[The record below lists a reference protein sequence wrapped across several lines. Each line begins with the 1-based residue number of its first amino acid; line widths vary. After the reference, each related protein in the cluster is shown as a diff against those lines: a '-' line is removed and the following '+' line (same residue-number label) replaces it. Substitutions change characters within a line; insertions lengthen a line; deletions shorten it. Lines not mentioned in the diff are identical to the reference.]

1 MAGPGF
7 VANSPSIE
15 EPDIAN
21 SAFWPAIS
29 LTDCRAVMRIGSEIT
44 PERLREAL
52 INGIIDTNADLNDWR
67 LVQEMQGRDS
77 LDQVPAAQIDGRS
90 INLTLYR
97 RAVYNFAKAELTER
111 YRDYDSTLQG
121 GDRADNLDPT
131 IDQYRRQAILAIRQ
145 ISGRQRTTVE
155 LI

>member
-1 MAGPGF
+1 MTGF

-21 SAFWPAIS
+21 SAFWPAVS
-29 LTDCRAVMRIGSEIT
+29 LVDCRAVMRIGSEIT

-52 INGIIDTNADLNDWR
+52 INGIIDTNADLATWR
-67 LVQEMQGRDS
+67 FTQEQAGHAD
-77 LDQVPAAQIDGRS
+77 LAAVPAEEIDGDS
-90 INLTLYR
+90 INLILYR

-121 GDRADNLDPT
+121 GDRADDLDPT

>member
-1 MAGPGF
+1 MTGF

-15 EPDIAN
+15 EPDISN

-44 PERLREAL
+44 SERLREAL
-52 INGIIDTNADLNDWR
+52 INGIIDTNADLAAWR
-67 LVQEMQGRDS
+67 FTQEQAGHAD
-77 LDQVPAAQIDGRS
+77 LAAVPAEAIDGDS

>member
-1 MAGPGF
+1 MTGF
-7 VANSPSIE
+7 VANTPSLE
-15 EPDIAN
+15 EPDILN
-21 SAFWPAIS
+21 SAFWPEIS

-52 INGIIDTNADLNDWR
+52 INGIIDANSDLAAWR
-67 LVQEMQGRDS
+67 FQQEQAGHPELS
-77 LDQVPAAQIDGRS
+77 AVPAEQVDNIS
-90 INLTLYR
+90 IKVTLYR

>member
-52 INGIIDTNADLNDWR
+52 LNGIIDTNANLTAWKDKQVLAGHTTLAD
-67 LVQEMQGRDS
+67 
-77 LDQVPAAQIDGRS
+77 VPAEAIDGDS

>member
-15 EPDIAN
+15 EPDIGN

-52 INGIIDTNADLNDWR
+52 INGIIDTNADLTAWKDKQV
-67 LVQEMQGRDS
+67 LAGHDT
-77 LDQVPAAQIDGRS
+77 LAAVPADEIGGDS

>member
-1 MAGPGF
+1 MTGF
-7 VANSPSIE
+7 VANTPSLE
-15 EPDIAN
+15 EPDILN
-21 SAFWPAIS
+21 SAFWPEIS
-29 LTDCRAVMRIGSEIT
+29 LIDCRAVMRIGSEIT

-52 INGIIDTNADLNDWR
+52 ISGIIDTNSDLADWR
-67 LVQEMQGRDS
+67 FQQEQAGYAELS
-77 LDQVPAAQIDGRS
+77 SVPAEQVDNIS
-90 INLTLYR
+90 IKVTLYR

-121 GDRADNLDPT
+121 RDRADNLDPT

>member
-21 SAFWPAIS
+21 SAFWPHVS

-52 INGIIDTNADLNDWR
+52 INGIIDTNADLAAWR
-67 LVQEMQGRDS
+67 FTQEQAGHAD
-77 LDQVPAAQIDGRS
+77 LAAVPAEEIDGDS

-145 ISGRQRTTVE
+145 ISGRQRTTVD

>member
-1 MAGPGF
+1 MTGF
-7 VANSPSIE
+7 VANTPSLE
-15 EPDIAN
+15 EPNIKN
-21 SAFWPAIS
+21 SVFWPEIS
-29 LTDCRAVMRIGSEIT
+29 MVDCRAVMRIGSEIT

-52 INGIIDTNADLNDWR
+52 INAMIDVNSDLHDWRFKNEQAGHADLA
-67 LVQEMQGRDS
+67 S
-77 LDQVPAAQIDGRS
+77 VPAEQINEES

-121 GDRADNLDPT
+121 GDRSDNLDPT
-131 IDQYRRQAILAIRQ
+131 IDQYRRQGILAVRQ

>member
-1 MAGPGF
+1 MTGF
-7 VANSPSIE
+7 VANTPSLE

-21 SAFWPAIS
+21 SAFWPAVS
-29 LTDCRAVMRIGSEIT
+29 LVDCRAVMRIGSEIT
-44 PERLREAL
+44 SERLREAL
-52 INGIIDTNADLNDWR
+52 INGIIDTNADLTAWK
-67 LVQEMQGRDS
+67 
-77 LDQVPAAQIDGRS
+77 DQQVLAGHATLADVPADEIDGDS
-90 INLTLYR
+90 INLILYR

-121 GDRADNLDPT
+121 GDRADDLDPT